1 MFKKIPR
8 IGFTFQDLRIPSGGF
23 HDRARRPLNLKWR
36 KRKRDW
42 IIPLFSF
49 ARM

>member
-1 MFKKIPR
+1 MFEKIPR
-8 IGFTFQDLRIPSGGF
+8 IGFTFQDLRIFSDGF
-23 HDRARRPLNLKWR
+23 HDRVRPLNLKWR